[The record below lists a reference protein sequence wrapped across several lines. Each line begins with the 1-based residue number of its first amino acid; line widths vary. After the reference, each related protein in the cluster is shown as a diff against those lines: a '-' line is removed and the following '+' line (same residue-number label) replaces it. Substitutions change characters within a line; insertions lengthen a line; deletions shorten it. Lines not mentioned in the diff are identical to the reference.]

1 MLFVTYL
8 MASME
13 SDSKITFGK
22 SSPHASRRPRKI
34 AQSPAT
40 KVVSVGYVSINL
52 DHHGWNTK
60 HNINGEK
67 LKLHT

>member
-1 MLFVTYL
+1 MKHIQGEVVHQDCYDTPKPGGPVDNPSTREIPVGIAYL
-8 MASME
+8 
-13 SDSKITFGK
+13 DT
-22 SSPHASRRPRKI
+22 
-34 AQSPAT
+34 
-40 KVVSVGYVSINL
+40 VGYVSINL